1 MFYICNMKPEPI
13 FTVKKL
19 LAMTPEMAR
28 SIDAYRFEQRI
39 KSESEAIR
47 LLISRGLA
55 AEIVHAPADPAVT
68 AAPKAR
74 EKPRGGA

>member
-1 MFYICNMKPEPI
+1 MVYIENMKNEPTY
-13 FTVKKL
+13 TVKKL
-19 LAMTPEMAR
+19 VAMTPEMAQ

-47 LLISRGLA
+47 LLINRGLA

-74 EKPRGGA
+74 KRPKGRA

>member
-1 MFYICNMKPEPI
+1 MPYICHMKNEPT

-19 LAMTPEMAR
+19 VAMTPEMAQH
-28 SIDAYRFEQRI
+28 IDAYRFEQRI

-55 AEIVHAPADPAVT
+55 AEVVHAPADPAVT
-68 AAPKAR
+68 AAPKDR
-74 EKPRGGA
+74 KKRRGAT